1 MTYARDRITVKEK
14 HGAYLVSDII
24 EGYYTDLF
32 YIGWDREE
40 AIKDF
45 LSQNHEAYMREKAFE
60 N

>member
-14 HGAYLVSDII
+14 HGAILVSDII

-32 YIGWDREE
+32 YIGWTREE

-45 LSQNHEAYMREKAFE
+45 LLQNHEAYMREKAFE

>member
-1 MTYARDRITVKEK
+1 MTYARDRITVREK

-24 EGYYTDLF
+24 EGYYTDKF
-32 YIGWDREE
+32 YIGYTREE

>member
-1 MTYARDRITVKEK
+1 MTYPRDRITVKEK
-14 HGAYLVSDII
+14 YGAYLVSDII
-24 EGYYTDLF
+24 EGYYTDKF
-32 YIGWDREE
+32 YIGYTREE

>member
-24 EGYYTDLF
+24 EGYYTKKF
-32 YIGWDREE
+32 YIGYTREE

>member
-45 LSQNHEAYMREKAFE
+45 LLQNHEAYMREKAFE
-60 N
+60 I